1 MNPFLIPCLLAF
13 FHENSFHAMLR
24 GKEQNYH
31 TELMPVYMDVPCH
44 YLKIMDVLCIQLQ

>member
-13 FHENSFHAMLR
+13 FHENSCHAMLR

-31 TELMPVYMDVPCH
+31 TEHMDVPCH
-44 YLKIMDVLCIQLQ
+44 YLKNMDVPCIQLQ